1 MHEAVQAM
9 KPPPKEK
16 TDGDGDGDDDDAPPP
31 SPETPVPDEV
41 SKALAEY
48 EKLKPMLEAAGAAKR
63 QKEEAALSFN
73 DEELE
78 QLEKLFVRHD
88 ADGNGTLDIAEFH
101 TLMGELGEQTGR
113 KLPKESVDALFKRAD
128 KDGSGTLDFK
138 EFVAMQVTGRH
149 SH

>member
-1 MHEAVQAM
+1 
-9 KPPPKEK
+9 
-16 TDGDGDGDDDDAPPP
+16 
-31 SPETPVPDEV
+31 
-41 SKALAEY
+41 
-48 EKLKPMLEAAGAAKR
+48 MLEAAGAAKR

-113 KLPKESVDALFKRAD
+113 VRSSPRELVPTRLENI
-128 KDGSGTLDFK
+128 
-138 EFVAMQVTGRH
+138 GR
-149 SH
+149 SAG